1 MTKEIHM
8 NTGDDKVRDQ
18 TLAIARSYMMLLKD
32 RRFDEWI
39 ELWADD
45 GTCEFPYAPEDRRLL
60 QGKKPIYD
68 YMTAYPEVMA
78 IDSVADMRVHPMLN
92 PEIAVVEL
100 AITGRAL
107 KTGRP
112 YNQRYV
118 IFIEAQRGK
127 IWRYR
132 EYWNSSISTEAFGGV
147 DPMQSKTDG
156 ARAT

>member
-1 MTKEIHM
+1 MST
-8 NTGDDKVRDQ
+8 TGNEVRDR

-60 QGKKPIYD
+60 QGKKAIFA
-68 YMTAYPEVMA
+68 YMTSYPEVMA
-78 IDSVADMRVHPMLN
+78 IDSVADMRVHPMLD

-100 AITGRAL
+100 AINGRAL
-107 KTGRP
+107 ATGRP

-118 IFIEAQRGK
+118 IFFETKDGR

-132 EYWNSSISTEAFGGV
+132 EYWNSLISTEAFGGV
-147 DPMQSKTDG
+147 DPWESKAEG
-156 ARAT
+156 AKAT

>member
-1 MTKEIHM
+1 M
-8 NTGDDKVRDQ
+8 NTSDDRIREQ

-45 GTCEFPYAPEDRRLL
+45 GICEFPYAPEGRRLL
-60 QGKKPIYD
+60 EGRKAIYT
-68 YMTAYPEVMA
+68 YMTSYPEVMA
-78 IDSVADMRVHPMLN
+78 IDSVAEMRVHPMLD

-100 AITGRAL
+100 AINGRALATGRA
-107 KTGRP
+107 

-118 IFIEAQRGK
+118 IFIEAKGGK

-132 EYWNSSISTEAFGGV
+132 EYWNSLISIEAFGGV
-147 DPMQSKTDG
+147 DPWQSK
-156 ARAT
+156 AESAKA